1 MLHTGPVLLTSASY
15 LALLFLLAFFV
26 NRLAADNKARL
37 INSSLVYTLSL
48 TVYCTSWTFYGAVGS
63 AARNGLEFLT
73 IYIGPSL
80 VFFGWWFGLRKLV
93 RISKSHHITSIADFI
108 SSRYGKSTRLAALV
122 TLMAVIGT
130 TPYIALQLKA
140 VADSFNT
147 ITSLPGSGAAASLAS
162 PAIYTD
168 TGFWV
173 TASMGIF
180 LVLFGTRTLGVEE
193 HHHGVVAAIATESL
207 VKLVAFLAVGIF
219 VMISVRTPDGG
230 NLLTAIGPDPALSQ
244 RFSFPDNFGPR
255 WLTMLILSASAIIC
269 LPRQFQITIVEIASE
284 DHLRRASWLFPLY
297 LLLISLF
304 VIPIAVAGLTLLPEG
319 ANPDRFLLTV
329 PMSLGYKE
337 LSLLAFIGGFSS
349 ATSMMIVASM
359 ALSIMISNHLVMP
372 VLLRFRHA
380 ELERGGDFTR
390 ILLTIRRLSILAIL
404 MLGYIYYRF
413 STGSNAL
420 ASIGL
425 IAFAASAQFLPV
437 IIGGIFW
444 KNGTETGALAGLVAG
459 FTLWAFT
466 LLVPVFEHAGLV
478 SGILENGL
486 FNLSFLRPEAL
497 FGATGWDPL
506 VHSLFWSYSANI
518 LFYIFVSLL
527 TRRGPLERLQG
538 SLFVDAFKRP
548 VKTDFHLSGPAVQ
561 SGELVALSQ
570 RILGRGP
577 TQKLF
582 RDFSRKQGVSDLPEP
597 DAALVAAVERQMA
610 GSIGAASARIMVS
623 RVVKGEMI
631 GIDEMIEILD
641 ETQQVIA
648 YSHRLEQ
655 KSIELEETTARLRS
669 ANAQLKRLDRHKDE
683 FLSHVSH
690 ELRTPMTSIRSF
702 SEILLENRDLERDKQ
717 DRFLNI
723 IVTESQRLTR
733 LLDEILD
740 INLLENDYG
749 PWDARMVQPTRILRD
764 AIASLDGL
772 VSRKK
777 VTLVDHSI
785 DSNWSTR
792 ADPDRLKQVYIN
804 ILSNAI
810 KFCDNEQPRV
820 EIRTLEQDDRFT
832 TIIADNGPGIPPED
846 QKDIF
851 GKYQRKHPGARGIGL
866 GLAISRQIITRMKG
880 TIEVSSRPG
889 EGAEFTVTIP
899 QLRETTGKTNIVA
912 DREKA

>member
-1 MLHTGPVLLTSASY
+1 MLHTGPVLITSAIY

-26 NRLAADNKARL
+26 NQMASENKSKL
-37 INSSLVYTLSL
+37 INSPLIYTLSL

-122 TLMAVIGT
+122 TIMAVIGT

-140 VADSFNT
+140 VATSFNT
-147 ITSLPGSGAAASLAS
+147 ITQV
-162 PAIYTD
+162 PAIAGIADHAFYSD

-173 TASMGIF
+173 AASMGIF
-180 LVLFGTRTLGVEE
+180 LVIFGTRTIGVED
-193 HHHGVVAAIATESL
+193 HHHGVVAAIAIESL
-207 VKLVAFLAVGIF
+207 VKLVAVLAVGIF
-219 VMISVRTPDGG
+219 VMVTIRTPDGG
-230 NLLTAIGPDPALSQ
+230 NVLSTIKNDPVLSQ
-244 RFSFPDNFGPR
+244 RFSFPDDFGPR
-255 WLTMLILSASAIIC
+255 WLTMLILAASAIIC
-269 LPRQFQITIVEIASE
+269 LPRQFQITIVEIANE
-284 DHLRRASWLFPLY
+284 HNLRRAAWLFPLY

-304 VIPIAVAGLTLLPEG
+304 VIPIAVAGLTILPTG
-319 ANPDRFLLTV
+319 SNPDQFLLTV
-329 PMSLGYKE
+329 PMALGYE
-337 LSLLAFIGGFSS
+337 QLSLLAFIGGFSS

-372 VLLRFRHA
+372 LLLRVRHT
-380 ELERGGDFTR
+380 ELERGADFTR
-390 ILLTIRRLSILAIL
+390 ILLSIRRLSIVAIL
-404 MLGYIYYRF
+404 ILGYIYYRF
-413 STGSNAL
+413 STGSDAL

-444 KNGTETGALAGLVAG
+444 RNGTELGAFTGLAAG
-459 FTLWAFT
+459 FAVWAFT
-466 LLVPVFEHAGLV
+466 LLLPVFEKAGLI
-478 SGILENGL
+478 SGILQNGL
-486 FNLSFLRPEAL
+486 ADISFLRPEAL
-497 FGATGWDPL
+497 FGATSWDPL
-506 VHSLFWSYSANI
+506 VHSLFWSYCANI
-518 LFYIFVSLL
+518 STYIFVSLM
-527 TRRGPLERLQG
+527 TRPGALERLQC
-538 SLFVDAFKRP
+538 SLFVDAFRTP
-548 VKTDFHLSGPAVQ
+548 INANIHLSGHSVQ

-570 RILGRGP
+570 RILGREP

-582 RDFSRKQGVSDLPEP
+582 REFSVKQGVDGLPVP

-623 RVVKGEMI
+623 RVVEGEVI

-641 ETQQVIA
+641 ETQQIIA
-648 YSHRLEQ
+648 YSHKLEE
-655 KSIELEETTARLRS
+655 KSRELEETTARLRG
-669 ANAQLKRLDRHKDE
+669 ANEQLKRMDRHKDD

-690 ELRTPMTSIRSF
+690 ELRTPMTAIRSF
-702 SEILLENRDLERDKQ
+702 SEILLDTEDLERDKHDQ
-717 DRFLNI
+717 FLKI

-749 PWDARMVQPTRILRD
+749 LWEAKCIEPTQILHD
-764 AIASLDGL
+764 AIAALDSL
-772 VSRKK
+772 VQQKK
-777 VTLVDHSI
+777 VTLIDHSVK
-785 DSNWSTR
+785 SEWSTK
-792 ADPDRLKQVYIN
+792 ADPDRLKQVFIN

-810 KFCDNEQPRV
+810 KYSDAKQPRV
-820 EIRTLEQDDRFT
+820 EIETREDDSQFT
-832 TIIADNGPGIPPED
+832 TIITDNGRGISLED

-851 GKYQRKHPGARGIGL
+851 IKYQRKQPSAQGIGL

-880 TIEVSSRPG
+880 TIEVSSTPG
-889 EGAEFTVTIP
+889 EGAVFTVTLP
-899 QLRETTGKTNIVA
+899 KS
-912 DREKA
+912 

>member
-1 MLHTGPVLLTSASY
+1 MLSTGPVLITSAAY
-15 LALLFLLAFFV
+15 LAFLFLLAFVV
-26 NRLAADNKARL
+26 NRLAADNKSRL
-37 INSSLVYTLSL
+37 INSPLIFTLSL

-80 VFFGWWFGLRKLV
+80 VFFGWWFVLRKLV
-93 RISKSHHITSIADFI
+93 RISKAHHITSIADFI

-140 VADSFNT
+140 VATSFNT
-147 ITSLPGSGAAASLAS
+147 ITNMAPPDALSGPGGPDSLAGLAAQAFYS
-162 PAIYTD
+162 D

-173 TASMGIF
+173 AASMGVF
-180 LVLFGTRTLGVEE
+180 LVLFGTRTTGVEE
-193 HHHGVVAAIATESL
+193 HHHGVVAAIAIESL
-207 VKLVAFLAVGIF
+207 VKLFAFLAVGIF
-219 VMISVRTPDGG
+219 VMLSIRMPDGG
-230 NLLTAIGPDPALSQ
+230 TVLSAISEDPALSQ

-269 LPRQFQITIVEIASE
+269 LPRQFQITIVEIANE
-284 DHLRRASWLFPLY
+284 RNLRRASWLFPLY

-304 VIPIAVAGLTLLPEG
+304 VIPIAVAGLTLLPAG
-319 ANPDRFLLTV
+319 SDPDQFLLTV
-329 PMSLGYKE
+329 PMELGYEE

-372 VLLRFRHA
+372 LLLRARHT

-390 ILLTIRRLSILAIL
+390 ILLTIRRLSIIAIL
-404 MLGYIYYRF
+404 ILGYIYYRF
-413 STGSNAL
+413 STGSDAL

-425 IAFAASAQFLPV
+425 ISFAAAAQFLPV

-444 KNGTETGALAGLVAG
+444 KNGTERGAFAGLLAG
-459 FTLWAFT
+459 FTVWGFT
-466 LLVPVFEHAGLV
+466 LLAPVFEQAGLI
-478 SGILENGL
+478 SGLLQTGL
-486 FNLSFLRPEAL
+486 FGQSWLRPQAL
-497 FGATGWDPL
+497 LGASNWDPL
-506 VHSLFWSYSANI
+506 VHSLFWSYCANI
-518 LFYIFVSLL
+518 GIYVFVSLL
-527 TRRGPLERLQG
+527 TRPGALERLQG
-538 SLFVDAFKRP
+538 SLFVDVFNTPLNA
-548 VKTDFHLSGPAVQ
+548 DFHLAGSSVQ

-570 RILGRGP
+570 RILGRDP

-582 RDFSRKQGVSDLPEP
+582 REFSEKQGVSGLPEP
-597 DAALVAAVERQMA
+597 DAALVTAVERQMA

-623 RVVKGEMI
+623 RVVEGEVI

-648 YSHRLEQ
+648 YSHKLEQ
-655 KSIELEETTARLRS
+655 KSRELEETTARLRA
-669 ANAQLKRLDRHKDE
+669 ANAQLKRMDRHKDE

-702 SEILLENRDLERDKQ
+702 SEILLDTKDL
-717 DRFLNI
+717 DRRKHDQFLKI
-723 IVTESQRLTR
+723 IVSESQRLTR

-740 INLLENDYG
+740 ISLLENDYG
-749 PWDARMVQPTRILRD
+749 PWQAKPLRPTQILHE

-772 VSRKK
+772 AQQKK
-777 VTLVDHSI
+777 VELVDRSVPS
-785 DSNWSTR
+785 DWSTR

-810 KFCDNEQPRV
+810 KFSDENHPVVKIETRESP
-820 EIRTLEQDDRFT
+820 ERFIT
-832 TIIADNGPGIPPED
+832 TITDNGRGISPED
-846 QKDIF
+846 QKSIF
-851 GKYQRKHPGARGIGL
+851 TKYQRKQPSAGGIGL

-880 TIEVSSRPG
+880 TIEVSSQAG
-889 EGAEFTVTIP
+889 KGAAFTITIP
-899 QLRETTGKTNIVA
+899 RT
-912 DREKA
+912 

>member
-1 MLHTGPVLLTSASY
+1 MLNSGLVLITSAGY

-26 NRLAADNKARL
+26 NRLAVNNKSRM
-37 INSSLVYTLSL
+37 INSPLIYTLSL

-80 VFFGWWFGLRKLV
+80 VFFGWWFILRKLV

-108 SSRYGKSTRLAALV
+108 SSRYGKSAYLAALV
-122 TLMAVIGT
+122 TIMAVIGT

-140 VADSFNT
+140 VATSFNV
-147 ITSLPGSGAAASLAS
+147 ITEVPGLPIAASS
-162 PAIYTD
+162 ITHSFYSD

-173 TASMGIF
+173 AASMGIF
-180 LVLFGTRTLGVEE
+180 LVLFGTRTVGVEE
-193 HHHGVVAAIATESL
+193 HHHGVVAAIAIESL
-207 VKLVAFLAVGIF
+207 VKLFAFLAVGLF
-219 VMISVRTPDGG
+219 VMFSVRAPGGG
-230 NLLTAIGPDPALSQ
+230 NILSAIALDPALSQ
-244 RFSFPDNFGPR
+244 RFSFPDQFGPR

-269 LPRQFQITIVEIASE
+269 LPRQFQITVVEIANE
-284 DHLRRASWLFPLY
+284 RNLQKASWLFPLY

-304 VIPIAVAGLTLLPEG
+304 VIPIAVAGLTILPAG
-319 ANPDRFLLTV
+319 SNPDQFLLTV
-329 PMSLGYKE
+329 PLALGYEE

-349 ATSMMIVASM
+349 ATSMMMVASM

-372 VLLRFRHA
+372 LLLRLRHT
-380 ELERGGDFTR
+380 ELERGADFTG
-390 ILLTIRRLSILAIL
+390 ILLTIRRISIVAIL
-404 MLGYIYYRF
+404 ILGYMYYRF
-413 STGSNAL
+413 STGSDAL

-444 KNGTETGALAGLVAG
+444 KNGTEFGAFTGLSAG
-459 FTLWAFT
+459 FIVWAFT

-478 SGILENGL
+478 NGLLENGL
-486 FNLSFLRPEAL
+486 YGIAFLRPEAL

-506 VHSLFWSYSANI
+506 VHSVFWSYCANI
-518 LFYIFVSLL
+518 GIYIFTSLISKP
-527 TRRGPLERLQG
+527 GALERLQG
-538 SLFVDAFKRP
+538 SLFVDVFKIP
-548 VKTDFHLSGPAVQ
+548 FNPNVHLSGRSVR

-570 RILGRGP
+570 RILGTGP

-582 RDFSRKQGVSDLPEP
+582 HEYSEKQGVSGLPEP
-597 DAALVAAVERQMA
+597 DASLVAAVERQMA

-623 RVVKGEMI
+623 RVVEGEDI

-641 ETQQVIA
+641 ETQQLIA
-648 YSHRLEQ
+648 YSHQLEQ
-655 KSIELEETTARLRS
+655 KSQQLEETTARLRA
-669 ANAQLKRLDRHKDE
+669 ANDQLKRMDRHKDD

-702 SEILLENRDLERDKQ
+702 SEILLDTDNLDGQKHEQ
-717 DRFLNI
+717 FLKI
-723 IVTESQRLTR
+723 IVSESQRLTR

-749 PWDARMVQPTRILRD
+749 PWEAKSIQPSTILRE

-772 VSRKK
+772 VQQKNVMLSDRST
-777 VTLVDHSI
+777 VND
-785 DSNWSTR
+785 WSTH

-810 KFCDNEQPRV
+810 KFSDQKQPRV
-820 EIRTLEQDDRFT
+820 SIDTKVTDGSFS
-832 TIIADNGPGIPPED
+832 TIISDNGPGIAPDD
-846 QKDIF
+846 QSAIF
-851 GKYQRKHPGARGIGL
+851 AKYQRIQPSAQGIGL
-866 GLAISRQIITRMKG
+866 GLAISKQIITRMKG
-880 TIEVSSRPG
+880 SIDVSSKQG
-889 EGAEFTVTIP
+889 QGAVFTVTIP
-899 QLRETTGKTNIVA
+899 NIQA
-912 DREKA
+912 TK

>member
-1 MLHTGPVLLTSASY
+1 MLNSGLVLITSASY

-26 NRLAADNKARL
+26 NRLAVNNKSRM
-37 INSSLVYTLSL
+37 INSPLIYTLSL

-80 VFFGWWFGLRKLV
+80 VFFGWWFVLRKLV

-108 SSRYGKSTRLAALV
+108 SSRYGKSARLAALV
-122 TLMAVIGT
+122 TIMAVIGT

-140 VADSFNT
+140 VATSFNV
-147 ITSLPGSGAAASLAS
+147 ITQVPGLPIAASSIAHS
-162 PAIYTD
+162 FYSD

-173 TASMGIF
+173 AASMGIF
-180 LVLFGTRTLGVEE
+180 LVLFGARTVGVEE
-193 HHHGVVAAIATESL
+193 HHHGVVAAIAIESL
-207 VKLVAFLAVGIF
+207 VKLFAFLAVGLF
-219 VMISVRTPDGG
+219 VMFSVRAPGGG
-230 NLLTAIGPDPALSQ
+230 NILSAIALDPALSQ
-244 RFSFPDNFGPR
+244 RFSFPDQFGPR

-269 LPRQFQITIVEIASE
+269 LPRQFQITVVEIANE
-284 DHLRRASWLFPLY
+284 RNLQKASWLFPLY

-304 VIPIAVAGLTLLPEG
+304 VIPLAVAGLTILPAG
-319 ANPDRFLLTV
+319 SNPDQFLLTV
-329 PMSLGYKE
+329 PMALGYEE

-349 ATSMMIVASM
+349 ATSMMMVASM

-372 VLLRFRHA
+372 LLLRLRHT
-380 ELERGGDFTR
+380 ELERGADFTG
-390 ILLTIRRLSILAIL
+390 ILLTIRRISIVAIL
-404 MLGYIYYRF
+404 ILGYVYYRF
-413 STGSNAL
+413 STGSDAL

-444 KNGTETGALAGLVAG
+444 KHGTELGAFAGLCAG
-459 FTLWAFT
+459 FIVWAFT
-466 LLVPVFEHAGLV
+466 LLVPVFEHAGLI

-486 FNLSFLRPEAL
+486 AGIAFLRPEAL

-506 VHSLFWSYSANI
+506 VHSLFWSYCANI
-518 LFYIFVSLL
+518 GIYVFISL
-527 TRRGPLERLQG
+527 TTKPGALERLQG
-538 SLFVDAFKRP
+538 SLFVDAFKTP
-548 VKTDFHLSGPAVQ
+548 FSPDVPLSGRSVR

-570 RILGRGP
+570 RILGTAP

-582 RDFSRKQGVSDLPEP
+582 KEFSTRQGVSGLPEP
-597 DAALVAAVERQMA
+597 DASLVAAVERQMA
-610 GSIGAASARIMVS
+610 GTIGAASARIMVS
-623 RVVKGEMI
+623 RVIEGEEI

-648 YSHRLEQ
+648 YSHQLEQ
-655 KSIELEETTARLRS
+655 KSQQLEETTARLRA
-669 ANAQLKRLDRHKDE
+669 ANDQLKRIDRHKDD

-702 SEILLENRDLERDKQ
+702 SEILLDTDGLDGEKHEQ
-717 DRFLNI
+717 FLKI
-723 IVTESQRLTR
+723 IVSESQRLTR

-749 PWDARMVQPTRILRD
+749 PWEAKSIKPSIILRE

-772 VSRKK
+772 VQQKN
-777 VTLVDHSI
+777 VTLTDRSTAS
-785 DSNWSTR
+785 DWSTH

-810 KFCDNEQPRV
+810 KFSDQKQPRV
-820 EIRTLEQDDRFT
+820 SIDIKVAKDSFS
-832 TIIADNGPGIPPED
+832 TIISDNGPGIAPDD
-846 QKDIF
+846 QAAIF
-851 GKYQRKHPGARGIGL
+851 VKYQRKQPSAQGIGL
-866 GLAISRQIITRMKG
+866 GLAISKQIITRMKG
-880 TIEVSSRPG
+880 SIDVRSKQG
-889 EGAEFTVTIP
+889 QGAVFTVTIP
-899 QLRETTGKTNIVA
+899 NIQA
-912 DREKA
+912 T